1 MNENELK
8 EIAALKSK
16 EYVPLE
22 GFVGI
27 GTGSTVKYLIKLLAE
42 DYRKYSNV
50 TFVPTSAESM
60 DLLNA
65 GGLKT
70 STNFAGQIRIDIDGA
85 DEIDPQGNLIK
96 GGGSALTREKIVAV
110 NSERL
115 IVIADESKL
124 VKKLG
129 RFKIPVEILEF
140 LSEQTVK
147 NLEKLGCNASYRLGE
162 KSRSDNGNIVVDLD
176 FGLLDNIIEKEIE
189 LKMIPGVVEAGLFVG
204 ITWKSIIGTQNGAK
218 EKTYK

>member
-50 TFVPTSAESM
+50 AFVPTSAESM
-60 DLLNA
+60 GLLNA

-147 NLEKLGCNASYRLGE
+147 NLEKLGCNASYRSGE